1 MRKAKMRTLRI
12 RLTESDYKQLSKLK
26 QQGKSLT
33 DSLVDVALATIASNG
48 KVETMQHYEKLIT
61 KLREKLDA
69 CAVDQ
74 RRLRGERDLLIAKYE
89 LEKNVN
95 NELHSRLLAIKTW
108 KGRIKNLLGLC

>member
-1 MRKAKMRTLRI
+1 MRKAKMRTLKI
-12 RLTESDYKQLSKLK
+12 RLTESDYRQLSKLK
-26 QQGKSLT
+26 QQGKPLV
-33 DSLVDVALATIASNG
+33 DSLVDAALATIASKG

-61 KLREKLDA
+61 KLREKLDT

-74 RRLRGERDLLIAKYE
+74 RRLRGERDMLIAKYE

-95 NELHSRLLAIKTW
+95 NELYCRLLEIKTW